1 MWPSRGDRA
10 RTLDQVQKVLTASGL
25 IFCVCV
31 VSVTLLSVIFASQ
44 PTNILSLPPLP
55 PHCAVLLFYCFLR
68 VIIST
73 LTLFVFLS
81 SARYGSVEFGLVRC
95 GLGRKSSRPHGS
107 RAVFALTLSDIA
119 VQLSIFGVSV
129 FHLISLSLPLSVLR
143 LCLVLCLLQLYLN

>member
-1 MWPSRGDRA
+1 M
-10 RTLDQVQKVLTASGL
+10 
-25 IFCVCV
+25 CV

-81 SARYGSVEFGLVRC
+81 YGSVEFGLVRC